1 MNTTEASSKTRLK
14 VGIFTLLGLLMIGI
28 VTVEVNDKPYW
39 WRPCQLVRIQVDDA
53 TGLKTK
59 SPIRSLGL
67 EIGYLANVE
76 LSETHVTLGICITA
90 PIDILPSTRAYIR
103 GEGFLGDK
111 FVELKPVKYLNSR
124 SASSATQP
132 ETPAAPAPGAPTAA
146 PTSAQSSQ
154 SKKSLEIPFGGQL
167 ADFFIPSAQADDNPA
182 PAASTTSVTAPPT
195 AGDDESAK
203 GREIP
208 VGAESQDV
216 QQLVGRVDKLVKE
229 MTGLT
234 TNLKQSINPEEL
246 HETMRQLNEAL
257 QNASRTLSPQGGL
270 NQTAQRTLAKLEDA
284 VEQIRDQFTRINQ
297 GQGSI
302 GKLLNDPSYAEELH
316 QVLQNA
322 NRLLSKVAEVRFV
335 VDIGAEEVSAISG
348 SRAWLNLQIFPTPTY
363 YYMLGIASDPRGKR
377 TAETDTVVAGNT
389 TTVTQVTKIEQT
401 GILLTGM
408 IGKIFN
414 RYLEGAVGAL
424 YGDGAVSI
432 KLRLGPPGLE
442 NSLFIQN
449 DIYSHS
455 GDTGINDRITVQIQP
470 YKVLYL
476 RAGIEGVNSVN
487 GSTPLFAGGGLIFDD
502 ENIKLLFALR

>member
-1 MNTTEASSKTRLK
+1 MNTNEATTKTRFK
-14 VGIFTLLGLLMIGI
+14 VGIFTVLGLLMIGI

-67 EIGYLANVE
+67 EIGYLATVE

-90 PIDILPSTRAYIR
+90 PIDVLPSTRAYIR

-111 FVELKPVKYLNSR
+111 FVELKPVKYLDSKTV
-124 SASSATQP
+124 SQP
-132 ETPAAPAPGAPTAA
+132 EIPHTQTPSSPEPA
-146 PTSAQSSQ
+146 SSQ
-154 SKKSLEIPFGGQL
+154 SKRKLEIPFGGRIVQFL
-167 ADFFIPSAQADDNPA
+167 IPSAEAAETPA
-182 PAASTTSVTAPPT
+182 PATPASAGTPAAAPPP
-195 AGDDESAK
+195 ADPSDAEK

-234 TNLKQSINPEEL
+234 TNLKQSINPAEL
-246 HETMRQLNEAL
+246 HETMRQLNETL

-284 VEQIRDQFTRINQ
+284 VEQLRDQLTRINQ
-297 GQGSI
+297 GQGSV
-302 GKLLNDPSYAEELH
+302 GKILNDPSYAEELH

-322 NRLLSKVAEVRFV
+322 NRLLSRVAEVRFI
-335 VDIGAEEVSAISG
+335 VDIGAEQITAISG
-348 SRAWLNLQIFPTPTY
+348 SRAWLRLQIMPTPTY
-363 YYMLGIASDPRGKR
+363 YYLLGISSDPRGKR
-377 TAETDTVVAGNT
+377 TAETDTVTAGGTNT
-389 TTVTQVTKIEQT
+389 ITQVVKIEQT

-424 YGDGAVSI
+424 NGDGDVSVRI
-432 KLRLGPPGLE
+432 RLGPVGE
-442 NSLFIQN
+442 EERLFIQN
-449 DIYSHS
+449 DVYSHS
-455 GDTGINDRITVQIQP
+455 GDNGLNDRIGIQVQPWKI
-470 YKVLYL
+470 LYV
-476 RAGIEGVNSVN
+476 RAGIEGVNQVN
-487 GSTPLFAGGGLIFDD
+487 GSTPFFFGGGLTFDD